1 MLRATCAC
9 LLFAVFAAS
18 PAAAQEIPVPQ
29 PARAPVWS
37 VGPIDFSGLVD
48 GYYSLNFD
56 HPSSKLNSLRNFD
69 AQANQFSLNMA
80 KLTMEHGSNPVGFR
94 VDVGFGKAFEMI
106 HASDPEADLFENI
119 LQAYVT
125 VKPAK
130 LKGLQFDFGK
140 FVTAAGAEVVETH
153 TNWNYSRSL
162 LFSWAAPYYH
172 FGARATMPL
181 NTHFSL
187 GAQLVNGW
195 NNVGDLNSGKTAGVT
210 AALGLSK
217 VAWYNTYYV
226 GPEKPDFDGGVKQEG
241 LRHLYDTVLLLTP
254 HPEASFYVNFDY
266 GVDKSKGL
274 GNSRWVGIASAAR
287 LALNEWFAV
296 SPRIEW
302 FNDADGFNTG
312 VAQKLKEFTCTAE
325 LKMKEGFLSR
335 LEYRR
340 DWSNTPFFDR
350 GGIPASFKNQ
360 DTLLLG
366 FVAYFGPN
374 R

>member
-1 MLRATCAC
+1 MSRVTCVC
-9 LLFAVFAAS
+9 LLSVVFAAM
-18 PAAAQEIPVPQ
+18 PAGAQEAAAP
-29 PARAPVWS
+29 APVRARVWS
-37 VGPIDFSGLVD
+37 AGPVDFSGLVD

-56 HPSSKLNSLRNFD
+56 HPSSKINSLRNFD
-69 AQANQFSLNMA
+69 SQANQFSLNMA
-80 KLTMEHGSNPVGFR
+80 KLTMEHGPDPVGFR

-119 LQAYVT
+119 LQAYVS

-130 LKGLQFDFGK
+130 WKGLQLDFGK

-210 AALGLSK
+210 AALGFSK

-226 GPEKPDFDGGVKQEG
+226 GPEKPDLNGGIRQEG

-254 HPEASFYVNFDY
+254 NPGMSFYVNFDY
-266 GVDKSKGL
+266 GVDKFKGS
-274 GNSRWVGIASAAR
+274 GNSRWVGVAAAAR
-287 LALNEWFAV
+287 VAVNGWFAL
-296 SPRIEW
+296 SPRVEW

-325 LKMKEGFLSR
+325 FKMKEGFLSR
-335 LEYRR
+335 MEYRR
-340 DWSNTPFFDR
+340 DWSDMPFFDR
-350 GGIPASFKNQ
+350 GGVPASFKNQ